1 MTKTI
6 KWKRLNVALIVLGLL
21 GATSCRPNRNSQS
34 VNIDEP
40 AMIKSQIERYRNSIN
55 AADAKQGAALF
66 SQGSEVSFIHPRG
79 HEHGWAAIEKDIYG
93 MFAETFV
100 KRDLK
105 TSDERVSVYGDTAWA
120 EFYWVFDAVMKD
132 NTPLQTKGRETQ
144 IWKKEGTEWR
154 LIHVH
159 YSGLPVTASRQGF

>member
-1 MTKTI
+1 
-6 KWKRLNVALIVLGLL
+6 
-21 GATSCRPNRNSQS
+21 
-34 VNIDEP
+34 
-40 AMIKSQIERYRNSIN
+40 MIKTQIERYKNSIN
-55 AADAKQGAALF
+55 TADAKQGAALF

-79 HEHGWAAIEKDIYG
+79 HEHGWAAIEKGIYA

-105 TSDERVSVYGDTAWA
+105 TSDEHISVYGDTAWA
-120 EFYWVFDAVMKD
+120 EFYWVFDATLKD

-154 LIHVH
+154 LTHVH
-159 YSGLPVTASRQGF
+159 YSALPVTAPGQGF